1 MNQHN
6 PENEHWKVLVLLLKE
21 VAEQKN
27 LTQQQVADTVGI
39 TQSNLSRLFAVKYK
53 PNLDLFLR
61 VANAVGLHVYL
72 DNKKQKKPII

>member
-1 MNQHN
+1 MNNKQAT

-21 VAEQKN
+21 VAEQKK
-27 LTQQQVADTVGI
+27 LTKQEVADTAGI

-72 DNKKQKKPII
+72 DNKK